1 MLKLKSIF
9 ICTLLL
15 LFGLA
20 HAEEPVAFLKAKMNP
35 MINAVSQSSKQ
46 NKSLDKLVD
55 QLGKMVYPIV
65 DEKSLAKQVTGQ
77 YWKTASKQQQDE
89 FTALFVRLVIRS
101 FIAYVAI
108 GEDIDI
114 KFRPVSN
121 PGNQV
126 VVNSQVTFSGGD
138 KWKVDY
144 LLKRD
149 GDSWLVADIMVD
161 GLSLVSS
168 YREQFKSILKQSGFS
183 GLIASIK
190 KVAG

>member
-20 HAEEPVAFLKAKMNP
+20 HAEEPVAFLKAKMNH

-77 YWKTASKQQQDE
+77 YWKTA
-89 FTALFVRLVIRS
+89 
-101 FIAYVAI
+101 
-108 GEDIDI
+108 
-114 KFRPVSN
+114 
-121 PGNQV
+121 
-126 VVNSQVTFSGGD
+126 
-138 KWKVDY
+138 
-144 LLKRD
+144 
-149 GDSWLVADIMVD
+149 
-161 GLSLVSS
+161 
-168 YREQFKSILKQSGFS
+168 
-183 GLIASIK
+183 
-190 KVAG
+190 